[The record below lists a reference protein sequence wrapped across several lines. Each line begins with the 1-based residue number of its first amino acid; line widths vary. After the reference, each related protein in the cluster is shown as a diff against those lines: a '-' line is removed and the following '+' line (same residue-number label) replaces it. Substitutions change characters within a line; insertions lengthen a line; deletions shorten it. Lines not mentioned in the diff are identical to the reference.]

1 MKTFVLACAL
11 ACASIALAGTAGAQ
25 NSARGTAAAAGPI
38 TFGVADDTGKYA
50 DDGGKWFDTMLKEAN
65 MSEERW
71 TLSWSPARPTTID
84 ELPFL
89 VRAAPQAQADG
100 IKVELALYGR
110 PASATDPVA
119 FCNWA
124 ALVATTVS
132 RWGIHDYIVWNEE
145 NTALYWSPQNASTPA
160 KYEALLANCYDTI
173 HAADP
178 LANVIGFGLSPR
190 KGTASQS
197 APIPFIRAV
206 GAAYR
211 KSGRMAP
218 IMDMISVHPYPN
230 PNNPTDGPDVGYAN
244 PDFFGIPNLDRV
256 KQAVYDAFN
265 GTGQPTTVDGLQL
278 VIDEVGWQTDTQKYT
293 QYFHN
298 ENVATVSEAQQTQ
311 YVKEATEKYFAC
323 DPTIATV
330 NWFNLVDETSRD
342 GRDQSG
348 NAYGGGWQ
356 AGLLTAGGQGVST
369 PKQAFAGASPDW
381 ALGRA
386 ACKGPQ
392 IAWAPAKGSSAGG
405 KGKGNGAG
413 STTSKKPTLP
423 PPPTTTPTPAPTPCK
438 KGQGSSKQHPC
449 DKPTK

>member
-1 MKTFVLACAL
+1 MKMFVLACAF
-11 ACASIALAGTAGAQ
+11 ACALIALAGTAGAQ
-25 NSARGTAAAAGPI
+25 NNTRGSAAPAGPI

-50 DDGGKWFDTMLKEAN
+50 DDGGKWFDTMLKGAN

-71 TLSWSPARPTTID
+71 TLSWSPDRPTTID

-100 IKVELALYGR
+100 VKVELALYGR

-132 RWGIHDYIVWNEE
+132 QWGIHDYIVWNEE

-160 KYEALLANCYDTI
+160 KYEALLAHCYDTI

-190 KGTASQS
+190 KGTKSQS

-206 GAAYR
+206 GTAYK
-211 KSGRMAP
+211 KSGRTTP

-256 KQAVYDAFN
+256 RQAVYDAFN
-265 GTGQPTTVDGLQL
+265 GTAQPTTVDGLQL
-278 VIDEVGWQTDTQKYT
+278 VIDEVGWQTDTQKYA
-293 QYFHN
+293 QYFHG
-298 ENVATVSEAQQTQ
+298 ENVSTVSEAQQTQ
-311 YVKEATEKYFAC
+311 YVKTATEKYFAC

-330 NWFNLVDETSRD
+330 NWFGLVDETSRD
-342 GRDQSG
+342 GRDKSG
-348 NAYGGGWQ
+348 AAYGGGWQ
-356 AGLLTAGGQGVST
+356 AGLLTAGGEAVST
-369 PKQAFAGASPDW
+369 PKQAYLAASTDW

-392 IAWAPAKGSSAGG
+392 INWKP
-405 KGKGNGAG
+405 NGAATG
-413 STTSKKPTLP
+413 AGRGKPSQPQTRNHEKNQKDKNQKP
-423 PPPTTTPTPAPTPCK
+423 DKTKTP
-438 KGQGSSKQHPC
+438 
-449 DKPTK
+449 KPSH